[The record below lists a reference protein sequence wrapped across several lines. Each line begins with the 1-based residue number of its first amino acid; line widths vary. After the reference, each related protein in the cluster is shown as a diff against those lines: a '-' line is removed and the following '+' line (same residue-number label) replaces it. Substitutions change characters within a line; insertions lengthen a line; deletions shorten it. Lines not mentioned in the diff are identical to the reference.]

1 MSVNLIFKIAAIGII
16 VTVLTQI
23 LKHSGR
29 EERAFLTSL
38 AGTAAGIVLD
48 RTIYLRIVFNDEG
61 FVCIIGGS
69 MDILKIAM
77 IGMAVSVWQSH

>member
-1 MSVNLIFKIAAIGII
+1 M
-16 VTVLTQI
+16 LTQI

-29 EERAFLTSL
+29 EEQAFLTKSCR
-38 AGTAAGIVLD
+38 TAAGIVLD
-48 RTIYLRIVFNDEG
+48 RTIYLGIVFNDEG

-77 IGMAVSVWQSH
+77 IGMAGVLSGNPIEIV